1 MPRFESAFSYVLIYV
16 FSINDEA
23 HKGCLKVGMTT
34 VKLTPDTLSDAM
46 RPNSKVLNIAA
57 KKRIDSYTN
66 TAGIQYKLEYTEL
79 ALRDNGKGGLEGF
92 QDYNVHSVLINSGVK
107 LKKFPGRGG
116 REWFETNLPTVVNAI
131 TAVKN
136 HQASLSSGQI
146 VSNHDAIE
154 FRPEQLEAIDK
165 TVKRFKT
172 GKKML
177 WNAKMRF
184 GKTLSAL
191 EVVKRLKY
199 KKTIII
205 THRPVVKEGWHEDF
219 NKIFDMV
226 DGYYFSSKDT
236 DGSTAVLKDCIRR
249 DVPFI
254 HFASIQDL
262 RGSSLVGGNFDKNDL
277 IFKTNWD
284 LVIIDE
290 AHEGTLTSL
299 GDEVKKAIVKDDT
312 YGKTRVLELSG
323 TPFNLLD
330 DFDQDEI
337 YTWDYVMEQRA
348 KYNWNIE
355 HALDSN
361 PYEGLPKLEIYTYDL
376 GKLIKG
382 FVEMEDNAF
391 NFAEF
396 FRTWTGVMKYDHRQ
410 MPEGAEV
417 GSFVHEKDV
426 LSFLNLLCKSDDESN
441 YPFSRDEYRDY
452 FRHTLWMV
460 PGVREARALS
470 KLLRKHDVFGQF
482 EIVNVAGDGDE
493 EEPSSDALQKVKKA
507 IGKDPDKTWTIT
519 LSCGKLTTGVS
530 VKPWTAVLML
540 AGTYS
545 TSASNYLQTIFR
557 VQTPANING
566 RMKERCYVFDFAP
579 DRTLKMVAEAG
590 KLGIK
595 PGEVQSRTNMGE
607 FLNFCPVIAIDGS
620 EMREY
625 DVDSMLQQLKKAYA
639 SKVVQSGFT
648 DNRLYNDELL
658 KLDDLDIKLF
668 DDLKNI
674 ISNNKAND
682 IDKDIVINNQ
692 GLTDEEREQLDDI
705 QKKKRKKEPLSEEEK
720 ERLEQLKKARQERGK
735 AIKIL
740 RAISIRIPMLIYGME
755 GDFDRDITIDNFVDS
770 VDETSWVEFMPQGVT
785 KDVFNKFK
793 KYYDRDIFI
802 AAGKQIRARVKGAD
816 DLEPTDR
823 VKRIAE
829 IFSTFKNPD
838 KETVLT
844 PWRVVNMHM
853 SDTLGGYDFYDEKH
867 QELLDDPRMVFQ
879 GDVTASTICN
889 TQAKIL
895 EINSKSGL
903 YPLYVTYSIFRKRCE
918 SFAEDDLTADVVAKL
933 WQQTVSENV
942 FVICKTPMAKSITK
956 RTLLGFNAGKVNA
969 HYFED
974 LVGQFKNQ
982 PKDVVNKISQKSY
995 WLNGEHGIMK
1005 LDAIVGNP
1013 PYQENISGSKGNASL
1028 SKQLFPYFVQT
1039 AMQMNADYVSMI
1051 TPSRWFTG
1059 EAQDKSFVRLR
1070 EFVKQRNHYRKIVNF
1085 RNHEDVFNGVEISG
1099 GVNYFLYDRKYTGN
1113 VDFVERTGDSEVAV
1127 NRPLFEDGLDV
1138 IISNHKLISILDK
1151 VRYSSDFI
1159 SMTSIT
1165 QGRNAFDV
1173 VGKEEQ
1179 LHKITTTSKDATHT
1193 MRVRCAY
1200 EVIRYIDPSY
1210 IEKNWEIAMH
1220 WKVFTSK
1227 GNGGAGLLSDGKQV
1241 AITGRPYIAE
1251 PNSVCTDSLIPIG
1264 CFDTEN
1270 EARNLKQFLETKF
1283 CRFLIGILKTSQN
1296 LYQNV
1301 YAFVPVLDFHIS
1313 WTDQSL
1319 YEKYD
1324 LDSEEIALIESM
1336 IKPM

>member
-34 VKLTPDTLSDAM
+34 VKLTPDTLADAM
-46 RPNSKVLNIAA
+46 RTNSKVLNIAA

-92 QDYNVHSVLINSGVK
+92 QDYNVHFVLINSGVK
-107 LKKFPGRGG
+107 LKKFPSRGG

-131 TAVKN
+131 AAVKN
-136 HQASLSSGQI
+136 HQALLSSGQI

-199 KKTIII
+199 TKTIII

-219 NKIFDMV
+219 NKIFDKA

-236 DGSTAVLKDCIRR
+236 DGSTTVLSDCISRS
-249 DVPFI
+249 VPFI

-330 DFDQDEI
+330 DFEQDEI

-361 PYEGLPKLEIYTYDL
+361 PYESLPKLEIYTYDL
-376 GKLIKG
+376 GKQIKG

-426 LSFLNLLCKSDDESN
+426 LSFLDLLCKSDDESN

-493 EEPSSDALQKVKKA
+493 EEPSSDALQRVKKA

-595 PGEVQSRTNMGE
+595 PGEVQSRKNMGE

-620 EMREY
+620 EMHEY

-668 DDLKNI
+668 EDLKKEI
-674 ISNNKAND
+674 GKNKAND
-682 IDKDIVINNQ
+682 VDKDIVINNQ

-720 ERLEQLKKARQERGK
+720 ERLEQLKKAKEERGK

-770 VDETSWVEFMPQGVT
+770 VDETSWKEFMPSGVD
-785 KDVFNKFK
+785 KEKFNKIK

-802 AAGKQIRARVKGAD
+802 AAGKQIRARVRGAD
-816 DLEPTDR
+816 ELEPTER
-823 VKRIAE
+823 VQRIAE

-867 QELLDDPRMVFQ
+867 QELLDEPLMVFQ
-879 GDVTASTICN
+879 GDVTAATVCN

-918 SFAEDDLTADVVAKL
+918 SFAEDDLPADVVAKL
-933 WQQTVSENV
+933 WQQTVAENV

-956 RTLLGFNAGKVNA
+956 RTLLGFNDGKVNA
-969 HYFED
+969 HYLED

-982 PKDVVNKISQKSY
+982 PRDVVNKISQKSY
-995 WLNGEHGIMK
+995 WLKGEHGIMK
-1005 LDAIVGNP
+1005 FDAIVGNP
-1013 PYQENISGSKGNASL
+1013 PYQVMDNGANSSAMPIY
-1028 SKQLFPYFVQT
+1028 QYFVIN
-1039 AMQMNADYVSMI
+1039 ANQMKPSYSSFIIPARWYVGGKGLDDFREYMLN
-1051 TPSRWFTG
+1051 
-1059 EAQDKSFVRLR
+1059 DKHIQILHDCLNPEYIFPNTNIR
-1070 EFVKQRNHYRKIVNF
+1070 
-1085 RNHEDVFNGVEISG
+1085 G
-1099 GVNYFLYDRKYTGN
+1099 GVCYFLRNSSFSNSEVGVRVVTHKDSSIVSDTTRPLNILQNDHDPIFMRYSGAISIINKVLSISSRM
-1113 VDFVERTGDSEVAV
+1113 VDEIISSLRPFGFRGYFVNDKRFHSAPDGIKQPVVCIGKGRQVGYVERKEI
-1127 NRPLFEDGLDV
+1127 V
-1138 IISNHKLISILDK
+1138 I
-1151 VRYSSDFI
+1151 
-1159 SMTSIT
+1159 
-1165 QGRNAFDV
+1165 NA
-1173 VGKEEQ
+1173 KW
-1179 LHKITTTSKDATHT
+1179 
-1193 MRVRCAY
+1193 
-1200 EVIRYIDPSY
+1200 IDC
-1210 IEKNWEIAMH
+1210 
-1220 WKVFTSK
+1220 WKVFMPRANNIGTELNDDNLNTFLGKPGEICTESFLTLGCDLQMTESQALNLTTYLQTRFARFMHMLAKASQDATSK
-1227 GNGGAGLLSDGKQV
+1227 
-1241 AITGRPYIAE
+1241 TFR
-1251 PNSVCTDSLIPIG
+1251 
-1264 CFDTEN
+1264 
-1270 EARNLKQFLETKF
+1270 
-1283 CRFLIGILKTSQN
+1283 
-1296 LYQNV
+1296 
-1301 YAFVPVLDFHIS
+1301 FVPLVSLDNK
-1313 WTDQSL
+1313 WTDEALYSL
-1319 YEKYD
+1319 YHLTSD
-1324 LDSEEIALIESM
+1324 EINYIESM

>member
-107 LKKFPGRGG
+107 LKKIPSRGG

-131 TAVKN
+131 AAVKN

-219 NKIFDMV
+219 NKIFDMA
-226 DGYYFSSKDT
+226 DGYSFSSKDT

-330 DFDQDEI
+330 DFEQDEI

-376 GKLIKG
+376 GKQIKG

-441 YPFSRDEYRDY
+441 YPFSRDEYRNY

-482 EIVNVAGDGDE
+482 EVVNVAGDGDE
-493 EEPSSDALQKVKKA
+493 EEPSSDALQRVKNA

-530 VKPWTAVLML
+530 VRPWTAVLML

-595 PGEVQSRTNMGE
+595 PGEVQSRKNMGE

-620 EMREY
+620 EMHAY

-658 KLDDLDIKLF
+658 KLDDLDIKMF
-668 DDLKNI
+668 DDLKKI
-674 ISNNKAND
+674 IGSDKASD
-682 IDKDIVINNQ
+682 INKDIVINNQ

-705 QKKKRKKEPLSEEEK
+705 QKKKKKKEPLSEEEK
-720 ERLEQLKKARQERGK
+720 ERLEQLKKAKEERGK

-755 GDFDRDITIDNFVDS
+755 GDFDSDITIDNFVDR
-770 VDETSWVEFMPQGVT
+770 VDELSWVEFMPQGVT
-785 KDVFNKFK
+785 KSIFNKFK

-816 DLEPTDR
+816 ELEPTER
-823 VKRIAE
+823 VQRIAE

-844 PWRVVNMHM
+844 PWRVVNMHV
-853 SDTLGGYDFYDEKH
+853 SDTLGGYDFYDENH
-867 QELLDDPRMVFQ
+867 QELLDEPRMAFR
-879 GDVTASTICN
+879 GDVTDVTVCN
-889 TQAKIL
+889 TQAKVL

-903 YPLYVTYSIFRKRCE
+903 YPLYVAYSIFRKRCE
-918 SFAEDDLTADVVAKL
+918 AFPEDDLTADVVTAL

-956 RTLLGFNAGKVNA
+956 RTLLGFNNGKVNA

-982 PKDVVNKISQKSY
+982 PKDVINKISQKSY
-995 WLNGEHGIMK
+995 WSKGEHGIMRF
-1005 LDAIVGNP
+1005 DAIVGNP
-1013 PYQENISGSKGNASL
+1013 PYQLTEGSGGTNDAPIY
-1028 SKQLFPYFVQT
+1028 QYFVSS
-1039 AMQMNADYVSMI
+1039 AIDLKPNYISMI
-1051 TPSRWFTG
+1051 IPSRWFAAGRENLLGDFRRRMLTMHTIREMTVYPDSHDIFSNVEIKGGVCYFLINSEEKGTCKYHLIENGMVMNADRRLDDFDILIRNPKLSDLVKKIVGQFGPDTKTVADIISSDTPFGIPTNPFGSKKTATG
-1059 EAQDKSFVRLR
+1059 TKLKRTSPDDVEVYYIDGKVRSLAYISRSEIKKNAQDIDKY
-1070 EFVKQRNHYRKIVNF
+1070 K
-1085 RNHEDVFNGVEISG
+1085 VFIPEAAGSG
-1099 GVNYFLYDRKYTGN
+1099 NDPY
-1113 VDFVERTGDSEVAV
+1113 
-1127 NRPLFEDGLDV
+1127 
-1138 IISNHKLISILDK
+1138 
-1151 VRYSSDFI
+1151 
-1159 SMTSIT
+1159 
-1165 QGRNAFDV
+1165 V
-1173 VGKEEQ
+1173 VGKPE
-1179 LHKITTTSKDATHT
+1179 
-1193 MRVRCAY
+1193 Y
-1200 EVIRYIDPSY
+1200 
-1210 IEKNWEIAMH
+1210 
-1220 WKVFTSK
+1220 
-1227 GNGGAGLLSDGKQV
+1227 GGC
-1241 AITGRPYIAE
+1241 
-1251 PNSVCTDSLIPIG
+1251 NSVCSQTYMYVPFDSEFKAKNFISYL
-1264 CFDTEN
+1264 
-1270 EARNLKQFLETKF
+1270 RTKF
-1283 CRFLIGILKTSQN
+1283 FRILVSAYKISQHTPQRA
-1296 LYQNV
+1296 YG
-1301 YAFVPVLDFHIS
+1301 FVPVQDFS
-1313 WTDQSL
+1313 KLWTDGEL
-1319 YEKYD
+1319 YLMYHLTD
-1324 LDSEEIALIESM
+1324 EEIDFIEST

>member
-57 KKRIDSYTN
+57 RKRIDSYTN

-131 TAVKN
+131 AAVKN

-219 NKIFDMV
+219 NKIFDMA

-236 DGSTAVLKDCIRR
+236 DGSTAILKDCIRR

-330 DFDQDEI
+330 DFEQDEI

-361 PYEGLPKLEIYTYDL
+361 PYESLPKLEIYTYDL
-376 GKLIKG
+376 GKQIKG

-482 EIVNVAGDGDE
+482 EVVNVAGDGDE
-493 EEPSSDALQKVKKA
+493 EEPSSDALQRVKNA

-530 VKPWTAVLML
+530 VRPWTAVLML

-595 PGEVQSRTNMGE
+595 PGEVQSRKNMGE

-620 EMREY
+620 EMHAY

-658 KLDDLDIKLF
+658 KLDDLDIELF
-668 DDLKNI
+668 EELKKEI
-674 ISNNKAND
+674 GKNKAND
-682 IDKDIVINNQ
+682 VDKDIVINNQ

-720 ERLEQLKKARQERGK
+720 ERLEQLKKAKEERGK

-770 VDETSWVEFMPQGVT
+770 VDETSWNEFMPSGVD
-785 KDVFNKFK
+785 KEKFNKIK

-816 DLEPTDR
+816 ELEPTER
-823 VKRIAE
+823 VQRIAE

-867 QELLDDPRMVFQ
+867 QELLDEPRMVFQ
-879 GDVTASTICN
+879 GDVTAATVCN

-918 SFAEDDLTADVVAKL
+918 SFAEDDLTADVVSKL

-956 RTLLGFNAGKVNA
+956 RTLLGFNDGKVNA
-969 HYFED
+969 HYLED

-982 PKDVVNKISQKSY
+982 PKDVINKICQKSY
-995 WLNGEHGIMK
+995 WLKGEHGIMK
-1005 LDAIVGNP
+1005 FDAIVGNP
-1013 PYQENISGSKGNASL
+1013 PYQIMDGGNKASAI
-1028 SKQLFPYFVQT
+1028 PVYDAFVNS
-1039 AMQMNADYVSMI
+1039 AIAFNPSYVSMI
-1051 TPSRWFTG
+1051 IPSKWYTGGRASLDAFRSKFLNDKRIQKLFDYVESKDCFSNVDIAGGVCYFLWNSNYIGNCEFHSFFRGRESIENRILNESEVFIRFNTARDIVKKICKKGESSFAELVSSQKPFGLRTYVTPASSGDIQLKYSGGIGPFNSKDVPINKQWINKWKVILSYLTYDHAGVF
-1059 EAQDKSFVRLR
+1059 DKEGQRRIFGVLEKIPPRTVCTETYLVVDVVDSEKQADNLLGYLKTKFVRFLVSLVATTQHISKQSFM
-1070 EFVKQRNHYRKIVNF
+1070 FVPHVN
-1085 RNHEDVFNGVEISG
+1085 
-1099 GVNYFLYDRKYTGN
+1099 
-1113 VDFVERTGDSEVAV
+1113 
-1127 NRPLFEDGLDV
+1127 
-1138 IISNHKLISILDK
+1138 LDK
-1151 VRYSSDFI
+1151 MWSDEMLYSRYELSADEIKFI
-1159 SMTSIT
+1159 
-1165 QGRNAFDV
+1165 
-1173 VGKEEQ
+1173 E
-1179 LHKITTTSKDATHT
+1179 T
-1193 MRVRCAY
+1193 M
-1200 EVIRYIDPSY
+1200 IR
-1210 IEKNWEIAMH
+1210 
-1220 WKVFTSK
+1220 
-1227 GNGGAGLLSDGKQV
+1227 
-1241 AITGRPYIAE
+1241 
-1251 PNSVCTDSLIPIG
+1251 
-1264 CFDTEN
+1264 
-1270 EARNLKQFLETKF
+1270 
-1283 CRFLIGILKTSQN
+1283 
-1296 LYQNV
+1296 
-1301 YAFVPVLDFHIS
+1301 
-1313 WTDQSL
+1313 
-1319 YEKYD
+1319 
-1324 LDSEEIALIESM
+1324 
-1336 IKPM
+1336 PM

>member
-57 KKRIDSYTN
+57 RKRIDSYTN

-131 TAVKN
+131 AAVKN

-219 NKIFDMV
+219 NKIFDMA

-236 DGSTAVLKDCIRR
+236 DGSTAILKDCIRR

-330 DFDQDEI
+330 DFEQDEI

-361 PYEGLPKLEIYTYDL
+361 PYESLPKLEIYTYDL
-376 GKLIKG
+376 GKQIKG
-382 FVEMEDNAF
+382 FIEMEDNAF

-426 LSFLNLLCKSDDESN
+426 LSFLNLLCKSDEESN

-482 EIVNVAGDGDE
+482 EVVNVAGDGDE
-493 EEPSSDALQKVKKA
+493 EEPSSDALQRVKNA

-595 PGEVQSRTNMGE
+595 PGEVQSRKNMGE

-620 EMREY
+620 EMHEY

-668 DDLKNI
+668 EDLKKEI
-674 ISNNKAND
+674 GKNKAND
-682 IDKDIVINNQ
+682 VDKDIVINNQ

-720 ERLEQLKKARQERGK
+720 ERLEQLKKAKEERGK

-770 VDETSWVEFMPQGVT
+770 VDETSWKEFMPSGVD
-785 KDVFNKFK
+785 KEKFNKIK

-802 AAGKQIRARVKGAD
+802 AAGKQIRARVRGAD
-816 DLEPTDR
+816 ELEPTER
-823 VKRIAE
+823 VQRIAE

-867 QELLDDPRMVFQ
+867 QELLDEPLMVFQ
-879 GDVTASTICN
+879 GDVTAATVCN
-889 TQAKIL
+889 TQAKVL

-918 SFAEDDLTADVVAKL
+918 TFAEDDLPADVVAKL
-933 WQQTVSENV
+933 WQQTVAENV

-956 RTLLGFNAGKVNA
+956 RTLLGFNDGKVNA
-969 HYFED
+969 HYLED

-982 PKDVVNKISQKSY
+982 PRDVVNKISQKSY
-995 WLNGEHGIMK
+995 WLKGEHGIMK
-1005 LDAIVGNP
+1005 FDAIVGNP
-1013 PYQENISGSKGNASL
+1013 PYQIMDGGNKASAIPVYDAFVNSGIAFNPS
-1028 SKQLFPYFVQT
+1028 
-1039 AMQMNADYVSMI
+1039 YVSMI
-1051 TPSRWFTG
+1051 IPSKWYTGGRASLDAFRSKFLNDKRIQKLFDYVESKDCFSNVDIAGGVCYFLWNSNYIGNCEFHSFFRGRESIENRILNESEVFIRFNTARDIVKKICKKGESSFAELVSSQKPFGLRTYVTPASSGDIQLKYSGGIGPFNSKDVPINKQWINKWKVILSYLTYDHAGVF
-1059 EAQDKSFVRLR
+1059 DKEGQRRIFGVLEKIPPRTVCTETYLVVDVVDSEKQADNLLGYLKTKFVRFLVSLVATTQHISKQSFM
-1070 EFVKQRNHYRKIVNF
+1070 FVPQVN
-1085 RNHEDVFNGVEISG
+1085 
-1099 GVNYFLYDRKYTGN
+1099 
-1113 VDFVERTGDSEVAV
+1113 
-1127 NRPLFEDGLDV
+1127 
-1138 IISNHKLISILDK
+1138 LDK
-1151 VRYSSDFI
+1151 MWSDEMLYSRYELSADEIKFI
-1159 SMTSIT
+1159 
-1165 QGRNAFDV
+1165 
-1173 VGKEEQ
+1173 E
-1179 LHKITTTSKDATHT
+1179 T
-1193 MRVRCAY
+1193 M
-1200 EVIRYIDPSY
+1200 IR
-1210 IEKNWEIAMH
+1210 
-1220 WKVFTSK
+1220 
-1227 GNGGAGLLSDGKQV
+1227 
-1241 AITGRPYIAE
+1241 
-1251 PNSVCTDSLIPIG
+1251 
-1264 CFDTEN
+1264 
-1270 EARNLKQFLETKF
+1270 
-1283 CRFLIGILKTSQN
+1283 
-1296 LYQNV
+1296 
-1301 YAFVPVLDFHIS
+1301 
-1313 WTDQSL
+1313 
-1319 YEKYD
+1319 
-1324 LDSEEIALIESM
+1324 
-1336 IKPM
+1336 PM